1 MENNIKIVRFKD
13 NLDVVC
19 FMEELEDNK
28 FSITDPLIFEIRNS
42 NLVMQHWLPVA
53 MIKEN
58 KTVVNGSD
66 ILCTMEPE
74 EEFCEYY
81 MTTVEK
87 LNQSKL
93 PKTNS
98 KDEEKELL
106 MGIMEA
112 LNEMDNTKNLIL
124 H

>member
-1 MENNIKIVRFKD
+1 MENNVKIVRFKD

-66 ILCTMEPE
+66 ILCVMEPE

-93 PKTNS
+93 PKTKS

-106 MGIMEA
+106 IGIMEA

>member
-19 FMEELEDNK
+19 FMEELENNK

-66 ILCTMEPE
+66 ILCVMDPE
-74 EEFCEYY
+74 DEFLEYY

-93 PKTNS
+93 PKTKS

-106 MGIMEA
+106 IGIMEA

>member
-19 FMEELEDNK
+19 FMEELENNK
-28 FSITDPLIFEIRNS
+28 FSLIDPLIFEIRNS
-42 NLVMQHWLPVA
+42 NLVMQQWLPVA

-58 KTVVNGSD
+58 KTVVNGND

-74 EEFCEYY
+74 DEFREYY

-87 LNQSKL
+87 LNESKL
-93 PKTNS
+93 PKTKS

-106 MGIMEA
+106 IGIMEA

>member
-1 MENNIKIVRFKD
+1 MENNVKIVRFKD

-28 FSITDPLIFEIRNS
+28 FSLTEPLIFEIRNS
-42 NLVMQHWLPVA
+42 NLVMQQWLPVA

-58 KTVVNGSD
+58 KTIVNGSD
-66 ILCTMEPE
+66 ILCVMDPE
-74 EEFCEYY
+74 DEFLEYY

-93 PKTNS
+93 PKTKS

-106 MGIMEA
+106 IGIMEA

>member
-1 MENNIKIVRFKD
+1 MENNVKIVRFKD

-19 FMEELEDNK
+19 FMEELENNK

>member
-28 FSITDPLIFEIRNS
+28 FSLEDPLIFEIRNS